1 MPPAAGA
8 PAAAAT
14 DCECC
19 SPTPAPP
26 AGGYDCSLP
35 GLGVF
40 APGGTYQGLT
50 VNYLSSVT
58 DTSSP
63 QFRDRALE
71 FEACT
76 GARIVF
82 SEAANVFEDP
92 IADVG
97 TKTATGLELYDGYL
111 MSYSHFPEASSL
123 GLAETLNDRIAASAE
138 RLRWVDFF
146 PQVQKMGMYR
156 RDGRDDIDF
165 LMFDGDFF
173 VPLVRIDILE
183 REGLPLPN
191 TWEEAVSQAQRFHGT
206 DLNGDGENDFGF
218 CHFPRTGAGTWD
230 WWIAELVYSTW
241 ATMAQDGVKSGF
253 HFDVETFEPL
263 LDNPAFREAAAIW
276 KELWNIGEG
285 DCGSLMTEGRCFLG
299 YAPPGC
305 WKGVFL
311 NGVSRR
317 DNGTVVWQP
326 TMTDGSYAAPYRQL
340 PFGSLQVLDDE
351 GQLQT
356 CTEDICPR
364 AVQVQ
369 SHGHVDTTE
378 NDRASVL
385 VPSPYAGE
393 LINRAPFYW
402 SGGFGTMI
410 RKSADPV
417 VKDAIWDFFV
427 YINSPETSVIDVATR
442 ASWIDSWRMSQLTAE
457 GKNFVED
464 STWPRDAYDE
474 HRSAMQKSLDGS
486 ANGALNLRIPGIK
499 EYSCDVMG
507 AALQEY
513 WAGTKS
519 VDELVV
525 QVTEGW
531 KLISEDRGIIDQ
543 LQTYRATLGLEQ
555 ISEYDLCQRF
565 RSTMDSTDPR
575 TCRQYDPPETEDNT
589 LETVMYAVGAV
600 IGVGLV
606 LSMAAWVA
614 RTFIQKRRLQRQEEE
629 RQFQM
634 IEDAVSAMRDLRF
647 PMVVLQMGAFMD
659 MGSFVPHEEIRS
671 NQGSMLAWMDTPD
684 DIDDFAM
691 DNFII
696 FLSHQWLSWTTP
708 DPDNLQYECA
718 RAAIADC
725 ALQKEWDRE
734 KVHVWLDVCSI
745 PQKNKSQQLSAISS
759 LPIYASSAHAFIVI
773 APEAVH
779 KDLCQVCSL
788 ETYQN
793 RAWCRA
799 ELLSHSL
806 ANGVDDMFL
815 ANSHNKI
822 EPVRLGSA
830 MMNEAIYVFEGE
842 LSCCRKSHEG
852 LPCCDRERLM
862 VPFLGL
868 YGLQHVLKTKG
879 TMEEQMQMGDF
890 LNAIDKQESR
900 VFPSDIGVV
909 LKDKGTGKTKT
920 EKRVLFKGLLDKMK
934 RRADQMHVDDLQK
947 FGFNTIVQHEAS
959 DDGSYKP
966 QMVVTR
972 SRVSVSRRSSV
983 QSGSNGTGSG
993 VMDAAESV

>member
-1 MPPAAGA
+1 
-8 PAAAAT
+8 
-14 DCECC
+14 
-19 SPTPAPP
+19 
-26 AGGYDCSLP
+26 
-35 GLGVF
+35 
-40 APGGTYQGLT
+40 
-50 VNYLSSVT
+50 
-58 DTSSP
+58 
-63 QFRDRALE
+63 
-71 FEACT
+71 
-76 GARIVF
+76 
-82 SEAANVFEDP
+82 
-92 IADVG
+92 
-97 TKTATGLELYDGYL
+97 
-111 MSYSHFPEASSL
+111 MSYSHFPEASAL

-156 RDGRDDIDF
+156 RDGGDDIDF

-191 TWEEAVSQAQRFHGT
+191 TWEEAVSQAKRFHDT
-206 DLNGDGENDFGF
+206 DLNGDGVNDFGF
-218 CHFPRTGAGTWD
+218 CHFPRVGAGTWD

-241 ATMAQDGVKSGF
+241 ATMAQDLKRGF
-253 HFDVETFEPL
+253 YFDVETFEPL

-285 DCGSLMTEGRCFLG
+285 DCGALMSEGRCFLG

-311 NGVSRR
+311 NGVSRK

-340 PFGSLQVLDDE
+340 PFGSLKVLNDE

-356 CTEDICPR
+356 CTEDICPG
-364 AVQVQ
+364 AVPVR
-369 SHGHVDTTE
+369 SHGHVDATDD
-378 NDRASVL
+378 DRASVL
-385 VPSPYAGE
+385 VPSPHAGE

-474 HRSAMQKSLDGS
+474 HRSVMHKSLDGS

-499 EYSCDVMG
+499 EYSYDVMG
-507 AALQEY
+507 TALREY

-519 VDELVV
+519 AEELVV

-531 KLISEDRGIIDQ
+531 KSTSEDRGIIDQ

-575 TCRQYDPPETEDNT
+575 TCRQYDPPENEDNT
-589 LETVMYAVGAV
+589 LEIVMYAVGAV

-606 LSMAAWVA
+606 LAMTAWVA

-629 RQFQM
+629 RQLHM
-634 IEDAVSAMRDLRF
+634 IEDGMSAMRVLRF
-647 PMVVLQMGAFMD
+647 PMAVLQMGAFMD
-659 MGSFVPHEEIRS
+659 MGSFIPHEEIRQ
-671 NQGSMLAWMDTPD
+671 NQGSMLAWLDTPE
-684 DIDDFAM
+684 DIDEFVEH
-691 DNFII
+691 NFII

-718 RAAIADC
+718 KSAVADC
-725 ALQKEWDRE
+725 ALQKEWDQG

-745 PQKNKSQQLSAISS
+745 PQKNKSQQSSAISS

-779 KDLCQVCSL
+779 KDLCQICSL

-806 ANGVDDMFL
+806 THGVGDMYL
-815 ANSHNKI
+815 ANSQNKI

-842 LSCCRKSHEG
+842 LSCCRMNHEG
-852 LPCCDRERLM
+852 LKCCDRERLM

-879 TMEEQMQMGDF
+879 SMDEQMQMKDF
-890 LNAIDKQESR
+890 LAAIDKQESR
-900 VFPSDIGVV
+900 VFPSDIEVTV
-909 LKDKGTGKTKT
+909 KDTKTGKKKT
-920 EKRVLFKGLLDKMK
+920 ERRVLFKGLLDRMK
-934 RRADQMHVDDLQK
+934 YHADHMNIDDLQK
-947 FGFNTIVQHEAS
+947 FGFKAVVQHEGS
-959 DDGSYKP
+959 DADGSSKAKL
-966 QMVVTR
+966 VVTR
-972 SRVSVSRRSSV
+972 TRTTASIASMTPHLSVPSESSLK
-983 QSGSNGTGSG
+983 NA
-993 VMDAAESV
+993 MHAAESV